1 MPLRVTEG
9 IAIEAPSKA
18 KVATAAAAIGG
29 LVTPVMLNVPWIHQ
43 EQTEWCWAACSQMV
57 AAFLG
62 NANVKQCELANFLHG
77 QTKCCDKPGSN
88 ACNQP
93 CPYEGIGQV
102 YGHLNVNCIS
112 QEGRVNGQVLL
123 REFNANRPVEIGF
136 LWYGGGGHVVVLHG
150 VTDVGLI
157 AVNHPLFGTGLV
169 TYLYLA
175 AAYGQGIWAYSF
187 GDFRN
192 L

>member
-1 MPLRVTEG
+1 MPLRVTQG
-9 IAIEAPSKA
+9 IAIEPPSQA
-18 KVATAAAAIGG
+18 KVAATAPAA
-29 LVTPVMLNVPWIHQ
+29 VVPVMLDVPYIVQ

-62 NANVKQCELANFLHG
+62 NADVKQCELANFLHE
-77 QTKCCDKPGSN
+77 QTKCCDKPDSDS
-88 ACNQP
+88 CNQP

-112 QEGRVNGQVLL
+112 QTGRVNGHVLL
-123 REFNANRPVEIGF
+123 REFAANRPVEIGF

-150 VTDVGLI
+150 VTAAGLI
-157 AVNHPLFGTGLV
+157 AVSDPWNGTGLA
-169 TYLYLA
+169 TYIYLA
-175 AAYGQGIWAYSF
+175 GAYGQGVWAYSF